1 MVISRI
7 SRLLRARTRGAVR
20 CIWLFTLLALPLL
33 TIAQPNLAGSGS
45 DAAGDAASEQLGEII
60 VTAQKRSENLQDVPV
75 SMTVVNADQLTAA
88 GVHNFQD
95 LTSVAP
101 SLSIAAGGNGQ
112 NTSVEIRGV
121 GAYSFSYLTEPDVAI
136 IIDDVPVGSQSQAF
150 SNLSDIA
157 QIEVLRGPQT
167 TLFGKSASAG
177 VVSITTAAPSQT
189 VGGKLEASYTNDHE
203 QAYSGTGTG
212 PIRDNLSFRLTGTID
227 DFRGNSRNEYDG
239 QWTNGENTGSLRGKV
254 RWTPSDKLTIDV
266 VGAYTHADGSLGLIP
281 APVHV
286 PPTATW
292 LGAGSAA
299 AAFAGFA
306 VNGSNS
312 TISND
317 TPPILD
323 YEIKSGSVKVSYDA
337 GPVTLLSITG
347 YSDYSTFNIDDFDFT
362 DINILGFFTRG
373 ALNGGLNQEF
383 HETTKQVSQ
392 EFRAVSGPGPFRYV
406 AGLWYADKK
415 DDYSTVRGPD
425 FPGLGSH
432 LYANYFYDDSSAQY
446 AAYGQTEWDFAP
458 QFTVVTGLRGSEERI
473 GYDIDNVFKDFL
485 SSGSHLHG
493 VVTGK
498 FALEYHPLQN
508 VNLFASYTRGYKGE
522 TYDLTSSFTA
532 ALAEHGPV
540 KPETSDSVE
549 IGVKT
554 QFFDRRLT
562 ANLTAFN
569 TKYTDFQAQTI
580 LPIVG
585 TGFILANV
593 GSVRTRGLELDTRYQ
608 PNSAFTVD
616 LSGTLL
622 NARILSYPDGQC
634 YYTQDAAEG
643 CITSKAGSFYNLGG
657 KPLAN
662 APDFKGNLDASYV
675 EHLPGIG
682 FDAIYTGTY
691 KYQSPVNFSLSQDP
705 LTYQGG
711 YGIVNLSVGLQH
723 TDGANYRVTLFA
735 DNVFDR
741 HYYDGLTDY
750 TPFST
755 ANSFG
760 FVPRDF
766 RGYYGIRA
774 AYSF

>member
-1 MVISRI
+1 MQAPARCF
-7 SRLLRARTRGAVR
+7 LLCA
-20 CIWLFTLLALPLL
+20 LLALPLL
-33 TIAQPNLAGSGS
+33 TVAQPDLGSSTGTES
-45 DAAGDAASEQLGEII
+45 HAASELGEII
-60 VTAQKRSENLQDVPV
+60 VTAQKRAENLQDVPV
-75 SMTVVNADQLTAA
+75 SMTVVNAEQLTAA

-95 LTSVAP
+95 LPSVAP

-136 IIDDVPVGSQSQAF
+136 IIDDVPVASQSQAF

-189 VGGKLEASYTNDHE
+189 FGGKLEASYTNDHE
-203 QAYSGTGTG
+203 QVYSGTVTG
-212 PIRDNLSFRLTGTID
+212 PIRDNLSLRLTGTID

-239 QWTNGENTGSLRGKV
+239 QWTNGENTGSLRGKL
-254 RWTPSDKLTIDV
+254 RWTPGDKLTVDI
-266 VGAYTHADGSLGLIP
+266 VGAYTHADGSLGIVP
-281 APVHV
+281 APVYV

-299 AAFAGFA
+299 QAFAGFA

-317 TPPILD
+317 APPVLD
-323 YEIKSGSVKVSYDA
+323 YEIKSGSVRVSYDA

-362 DINILGFFTRG
+362 DLNILGFFTHD
-373 ALNGGLNQEF
+373 ALNGGLSQEF
-383 HETTKQVSQ
+383 NETTKQVSQ
-392 EFRAVSGPGPFRYV
+392 EFRAVSGPGSFRYV

-415 DDYSTVRGPD
+415 DDYTTVRGPD
-425 FPGLGSH
+425 FPGVGSH

-446 AAYGQTEWDFAP
+446 AVYGQTEWDVAP

-508 VNLFASYTRGYKGE
+508 INLFASYTRGYKGE

-532 ALAEHGPV
+532 ALAAHGPV

-549 IGVKT
+549 IGIKT

-593 GSVRTRGLELDTRYQ
+593 GSVRTRGLELDSRYQ
-608 PNSAFTVD
+608 PNSVFNVG
-616 LSGTLL
+616 LSGTYL

-634 YYTQDAAEG
+634 YYTQTTAEG
-643 CITSKAGSFYNLGG
+643 CITTAAGSFYNLGG

-662 APDFKGNLDASYV
+662 APTFKGNLDASFT
-675 EHLPGIG
+675 EHLPGIP
-682 FDAIYTGTY
+682 FDAVYTGTW
-691 KYQSPVNFSLSQDP
+691 KYQSSVNFSLSQDP
-705 LTYQGG
+705 LTYEGG
-711 YGIVNLSVGLQH
+711 YGIVNLSAGLQH
-723 TDGANYRVTLFA
+723 THGANYRITLFA
-735 DNVFDR
+735 DNVFNR

-755 ANSFG
+755 ANTFG

-766 RGYYGIRA
+766 RAYYGIRA
-774 AYSF
+774 GYSF

>member
-1 MVISRI
+1 LFSAFALLVIPI
-7 SRLLRARTRGAVR
+7 
-20 CIWLFTLLALPLL
+20 I
-33 TIAQPNLAGSGS
+33 TIAQTDRSGTDSGTGSELAA
-45 DAAGDAASEQLGEII
+45 DQLGEII
-60 VTAQKRSENLQDVPV
+60 VTAQKRAENLQEVPV
-75 SMTVVNADQLTAA
+75 SITVVNGDQLTAA

-95 LTSVAP
+95 LPSVAP

-150 SNLSDIA
+150 ANLSDIA

-177 VVSITTAAPSQT
+177 VVNITTATPSQT
-189 VGGKLEASYTNDHE
+189 FGGKLEASYTNDHE
-203 QAYSGTGTG
+203 QVYSGTVTG
-212 PIRDNLSFRLTGTID
+212 PIKDTLSFRLTGTID
-227 DFRGNSRNEYDG
+227 DFRGNSRNVYDG
-239 QWTNGENTGSLRGKV
+239 RWTNGENTGSLRGKLH
-254 RWTPSDKLTIDV
+254 WTPTDKLSIDLI
-266 VGAYTHADGSLGLIP
+266 GAYTHADGSLGLIP

-299 AAFAGFA
+299 EAFAGFA

-312 TISND
+312 SISND

-347 YSDYSTFNIDDFDFT
+347 YSDYSTFNINDFDFT
-362 DINILGFFTRG
+362 DLNILGFFTRG
-373 ALNGGLNQEF
+373 ALNGGLSQEF
-383 HETTKQVSQ
+383 NETTKQLSQ
-392 EFRAVSGPGPFRYV
+392 ELRAVSGPGPFRYV

-458 QFTVVTGLRGSEERI
+458 RFTVVTGLRGSEERI
-473 GYDIDNVFKDFL
+473 GYDYDNVFKDFV

-498 FALEYHPLQN
+498 FSLEYHPAQN
-508 VNLFASYTRGYKGE
+508 INLFASYTRGYKGE

-532 ALAEHGPV
+532 ALAAHGPV

-554 QFFDRRLT
+554 QFFERRLT

-593 GSVRTRGLELDTRYQ
+593 GSVRTRGLELDSRYQ
-608 PNSAFTVD
+608 PNSAFNLG
-616 LSGTLL
+616 LSGTYL

-643 CITSKAGSFYNLGG
+643 CIKTAAGSFYNLGG

-662 APDFKGNLDASYV
+662 APTFKGNLDASYTG
-675 EHLPGIG
+675 HLPGIG
-682 FDAIYTGTY
+682 FDAIFTGTW

-723 TDGANYRVTLFA
+723 TDGANYRITLFA

-755 ANSFG
+755 ANTFG

-766 RGYYGIRA
+766 RAYYGIRA